1 MRRRSAIPAD
11 NEGVRGGG
19 GLVWVDAWRC
29 DGTQRRRGGG
39 RIVAAAVVVV
49 LVVVREFGVGVG
61 DGFMLG
67 TRAKREARRVT
78 GSVRHGR

>member
-1 MRRRSAIPAD
+1 M
-11 NEGVRGGG
+11 
-19 GLVWVDAWRC
+19 DAWRC